1 MIPNNDTHT
10 YTQTH
15 GHTPKHMP
23 TIEIRQI
30 TTAAMS
36 EGIAT
41 SWYQRDLASHDS
53 RHATHKFVVGHDVH
67 LGSIYILMLLIFD
80 MSRAAN

>member
-1 MIPNNDTHT
+1 
-10 YTQTH
+10 
-15 GHTPKHMP
+15 MP